1 MEEKS
6 KYFPKK
12 CPLSNRPTMNEE
24 KVEYYTTKKMWD
36 NISHLIPKNKKIWE
50 ACMLNSSSKSIQY
63 LRELGF
69 EVVGNKEWDCF
80 EKDEGDIIIT
90 NIPFT
95 GEIKI
100 KILERFLELDK
111 PFIIILNSLNIYTAW
126 FRELFKDNLNDIQ
139 LIIPRGK
146 ILFEEKINEE
156 IVPCK
161 KEASFYACSLAY
173 KLEIPNKDLFLLS
186 GNKYNL
192 TKYKVYERSG
202 KYKKRENK

>member
-69 EVVGNKEWDCF
+69 DVVGNKKWDCF
-80 EKDEGDIIIT
+80 KKNEGDIIIT
-90 NIPFT
+90 NIPFN
-95 GEIKI
+95 GELKI

-111 PFIIILNSLNIYTAW
+111 PFIIILNSLNTFTAW

-146 ILFEEKINEE
+146 ILFEEKINDE

-161 KEASFYACSLAY
+161 KEASFYACYLAY
-173 KLEIPNKDLFLLS
+173 KMKIPNEDLFLLK